1 MDASSAISPES
12 FSIFA
17 VFMRAD
23 WVVKLVMAGLAIAS
37 LWSWTIII
45 DKSFRFHALNR
56 HADRF
61 EDQVSSG
68 QPLEDIA
75 NAEGERPQQA
85 LPRMLQAALRDWR
98 ESRAK
103 GSIGEAQVALVLQRI
118 DRALD
123 SVIARESA
131 RVEQGLGTLA
141 TVATASPF
149 VGLFGTVWG

>member
-75 NAEGERPQQA
+75 NAEGERPNRPCHA
-85 LPRMLQAALRDWR
+85 CCRRRCATGARAGPR
-98 ESRAK
+98 
-103 GSIGEAQVALVLQRI
+103 
-118 DRALD
+118 
-123 SVIARESA
+123 
-131 RVEQGLGTLA
+131 
-141 TVATASPF
+141 
-149 VGLFGTVWG
+149 